1 MNDTDDD
8 MPLMIRKG
16 YDTGTKWIETLN
28 TADVYTFQGKTE
40 TGLNVSIKKDKV
52 YPDIEN
58 NDLEFTKGFNAAVD
72 DYVQDHAIDWH
83 WVFNQTVNMRP

>member
-16 YDTGTKWIETLN
+16 YDAGTKWIETLN
-28 TADVYTFQGKTE
+28 AADVYDFNREVGSLKA
-40 TGLNVSIKKDKV
+40 VVKKAKA
-52 YPDIEN
+52 YPMIDN

-72 DYVQDHAIDWH
+72 DYVQDHSLDWH
-83 WVFNQTVNMRP
+83 WIFNQVQRMRP